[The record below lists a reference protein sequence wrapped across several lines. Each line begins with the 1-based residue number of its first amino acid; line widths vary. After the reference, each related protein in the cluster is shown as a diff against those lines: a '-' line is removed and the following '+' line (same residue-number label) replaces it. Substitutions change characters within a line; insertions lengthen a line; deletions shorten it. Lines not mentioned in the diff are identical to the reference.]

1 MERAEQSGRE
11 EGVIVFI
18 RSDERGLESVLP
30 GRGMGVGVFQQRMR
44 FPKVLGLD
52 VGRNRLLNQRGSDSS
67 LLCP

>member
-30 GRGMGVGVFQQRMR
+30 EGNGGG
-44 FPKVLGLD
+44 GLSAKD
-52 VGRNRLLNQRGSDSS
+52 EIPQGFG
-67 LLCP
+67 P